1 MSNQKNQQQMA
12 LDNDQQEVDE
22 DHEEGEDD
30 DKLLIEL
37 DDLDENERQLLL

>member
-22 DHEEGEDD
+22 DH